1 MCLFYIL
8 LFLLSLAC
16 RSGGG
21 IIMNYYFRYLECG
34 RADFKTPLPFCNSCI
49 PEPSLAE
56 SEFNVAAI
64 LPSGD
69 TSILRCSTPDL
80 CPLDY
85 FSPIGSPQNLLPA
98 TVGIVTPESHYDAME
113 CLELLLPPPLLLG
126 LPLMSSNQSFESSVW
141 VVAFE

>member
-1 MCLFYIL
+1 
-8 LFLLSLAC
+8 
-16 RSGGG
+16 
-21 IIMNYYFRYLECG
+21 MNHYFRYLECG
-34 RADFKTPLPFCNSCI
+34 SAESKTPLPNFTSHVI
-49 PEPSLAE
+49 APSFDTNE
-56 SEFNVAAI
+56 TTCAAI

-69 TSILRCSTPDL
+69 ISMLRCSTPDL

-126 LPLMSSNQSFESSVW
+126 LPLMSSNQSFESSV
-141 VVAFE
+141 